1 MRIGSGGHRARRAAV
16 ALAALLT
23 LSACGGAGE
32 KPAPGGGASGEAAPG
47 VTDDTVLIGTHQ
59 PLTGPA
65 APGYST
71 ISAGAR
77 AMYSYINDN
86 GGIHGRK
93 IEYRVEDDGYNPTRT
108 VEVVKKLVLQDQVF
122 AIVGGLGTPTH
133 SKVVDFLN
141 TEGVPDL
148 LVSSGALMWDNPA
161 KSPMTFGFQVDYT
174 REGKILGKHIKD
186 NLAGRKVGLFFQND
200 DVGRDAQ
207 KGLDQFIAEQTVARQ
222 GYDSANTDVLP
233 QMNALKAAG
242 AEVVVCSCV
251 PAFTALAILTSARI
265 GYKPQFVVSSIGADP
280 RTLSGLLGDFGKRAG
295 AAVSAPQLL
304 AGLIGAG
311 YLPDANLTDDPWTKL
326 FQEIHKKYIP
336 DVPLTNTVIYGM
348 AQAYSFAQALK
359 EAGRDLTRQK
369 LVDAMKSGALQ
380 GPGLT
385 PYGFSDKS
393 HSGYTGAYVFK
404 INPDITTT
412 MIATPVVTDRENGP
426 IEPAPTARKSPS
438 EIKLVG

>member
-1 MRIGSGGHRARRAAV
+1 MRSAHRT
-16 ALAALLT
+16 LGAALTAVLA

-32 KPAPGGGASGEAAPG
+32 APAPGGGGSAEPAPG
-47 VTDDTVLIGTHQ
+47 VTDTSVVIGTHQ

-71 ISAGAR
+71 ISAGAK

-148 LVSSGALMWDNPA
+148 LVASGALMWDDK

-174 REGKILGKHIKD
+174 REGKILGDYIKKTYPGD
-186 NLAGRKVGLFFQND
+186 KVGVFHQND
-200 DVGRDAQ
+200 DVGRDGMA
-207 KGLDQFIAEQTVARQ
+207 GLDKYVGDAIVSRQ
-222 GYDSANTDVLP
+222 GYDPANTDVLP
-233 QMNALKAAG
+233 QITALKESG
-242 AEVVVCSCV
+242 AKVVVCECV

-280 RTLSGLLGDFGKRAG
+280 RTLTGLLSEFGKRAG
-295 AAVSAPQLL
+295 AEVSASQLL
-304 AGLIGAG
+304 TGLVGAG
-311 YLPDANLTDDPWTKL
+311 YLPDVGLSSDPWTVL
-326 FQEIHKKYIP
+326 FKEIHQKYIP
-336 DVPLTNTVIYGM
+336 DVPLTNTVVYGM
-348 AQAYSFAQALK
+348 AQAYTFGQALK
-359 EAGRDLTRQK
+359 EAGRDLTRAK
-369 LVDAMKSGALQ
+369 VVEVMESGVLG

-385 PYGFSDKS
+385 PFAFSGDS
-393 HSGYTGAYVFK
+393 HSGYTGAYVFTV
-404 INPDITTT
+404 NPDGSTT
-412 MIATPVVTDRENGP
+412 MAQAPVVTDRGDGP
-426 IEPAPTARKSPS
+426 IEPAPTARKTPG
-438 EIKLVG
+438 EIALVG